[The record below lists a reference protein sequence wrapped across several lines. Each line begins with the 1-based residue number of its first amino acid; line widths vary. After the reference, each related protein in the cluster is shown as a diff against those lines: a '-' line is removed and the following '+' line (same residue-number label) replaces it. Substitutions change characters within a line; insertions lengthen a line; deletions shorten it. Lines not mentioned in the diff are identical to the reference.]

1 MMHGW
6 YGPGNSW
13 MMGGN
18 YWWMGLIGMVIQL
31 LFWIGIIYLA
41 VRLLRTYLPR
51 TNTSTKGA
59 HDSALS
65 IARERYA
72 RGEIDLEQY
81 SKIKQE
87 LEK

>member
-51 TNTSTKGA
+51 NNTPAKIE
-59 HDSALS
+59 DNALS
-65 IARERYA
+65 IVRERYA
-72 RGEIDLEQY
+72 RGEIDSEQY
-81 SKIKQE
+81 NKLKQE

>member
-1 MMHGW
+1 MHGW
-6 YGPGNSW
+6 YGSGNSW

-51 TNTSTKGA
+51 NNAPAKIE
-59 HDSALS
+59 DNALS
-65 IARERYA
+65 IIRERYA
-72 RGEIDLEQY
+72 KGEIDSEHYNKL
-81 SKIKQE
+81 KQD